1 LGVYA
6 AVLFLLDLQL
16 EVSNAEHV
24 FASRSY
30 SWRIATGIA
39 FCVLITL
46 FGANQES
53 AFIYFRF

>member
-1 LGVYA
+1 
-6 AVLFLLDLQL
+6 
-16 EVSNAEHV
+16 V

-30 SWRIATGIA
+30 AWQVATGIA